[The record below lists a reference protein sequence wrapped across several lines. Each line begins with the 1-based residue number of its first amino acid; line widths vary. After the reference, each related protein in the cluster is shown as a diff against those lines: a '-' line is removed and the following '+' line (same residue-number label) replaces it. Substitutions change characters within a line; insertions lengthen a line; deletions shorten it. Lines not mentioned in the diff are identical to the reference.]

1 MDDKYFS
8 DKSVTDKEIKA
19 IIGNL
24 KAEKAKEKKEAM
36 AKARAAK
43 QQAAKQQAKPNAPRA
58 PKAPRANRAKL
69 LVSIVN
75 RSDEVKLKTIM
86 DDVSVTLSA
95 AFAGVGTARSA
106 VLDFFGIGETEK
118 TILLSLF
125 PESDE
130 DLLIKE
136 IGAKMS
142 MYLVG
147 RGISFTIP
155 LSGVS
160 EIVAN
165 GLAKASTKKT
175 VVESTIMTDKKRTY
189 DLIICAVNAEYSDKA
204 MEAARSAGAA
214 GGTILNARMLDN
226 KKANQFIGI
235 SLATEQE
242 ILLILTKR
250 EGKLAI
256 MQALFDKV
264 GVKTEAGGIIF
275 SVPVDRTVG
284 IGAAEPSEATSE
296 EKTESKA
303 DAKKEKAESKKEEK
317 SGKDE
322 KPVKEE
328 KPKKDEAPKESEVP
342 AKEVKDE

>member
-1 MDDKYFS
+1 MDDKYIS

-19 IIGNL
+19 ILDTL
-24 KAEKAKEKKEAM
+24 KAEKAKEKKEAQ
-36 AKARAAK
+36 AKARAEAQKAK
-43 QQAAKQQAKPNAPRA
+43 TKTARSAK
-58 PKAPRANRAKL
+58 PKAPRQNRAKL
-69 LVSIVN
+69 LISIVN
-75 RSDEVKLKTIM
+75 RSDEVKLKTIL
-86 DDVSVTLSA
+86 DDVSVALSV
-95 AFAGVGTARSA
+95 AFAGTGTARSA
-106 VLDFFGIGETEK
+106 VLNYFGIGETEK
-118 TILLSLF
+118 TIVLSLF

-130 DLLIKE
+130 DLVIRE
-136 IGAKMS
+136 IRTKMA

-155 LSGVS
+155 LTGVS

-165 GLAKASTKKT
+165 GLANASTKKT
-175 VVESTIMTDKKRTY
+175 VVESTIMKDEKRTY

-214 GGTILNARMLDN
+214 GGTVLYARMLDN

-256 MQALFDKV
+256 MQALFDQV

-284 IGAAEPSEATSE
+284 IGAADAEETNTNEKKDSKEEP
-296 EKTESKA
+296 
-303 DAKKEKAESKKEEK
+303 KKEESKKEA
-317 SGKDE
+317 
-322 KPVKEE
+322 
-328 KPKKDEAPKESEVP
+328 KPKKEESKAEEPDKEEPK
-342 AKEVKDE
+342 KEEPKQEEQKKDE

>member
-1 MDDKYFS
+1 MDDKYIS

-19 IIGNL
+19 ILDTL
-24 KAEKAKEKKEAM
+24 KAEKAKERREAQ
-36 AKARAAK
+36 AKARAEAQKAK
-43 QQAAKQQAKPNAPRA
+43 AKTTRSAK
-58 PKAPRANRAKL
+58 PKAPRQNRAKL
-69 LVSIVN
+69 LISIVN
-75 RSDEVKLKTIM
+75 RSDEVKLKTIL
-86 DDVSVTLSA
+86 DDISVALSV
-95 AFAGVGTARSA
+95 AFAGTGTARSA
-106 VLDFFGIGETEK
+106 VLNYFGIGETEK
-118 TILLSLF
+118 TIVLSLF

-130 DLLIKE
+130 DLVIKE
-136 IGAKMS
+136 IRTKMA

-155 LSGVS
+155 LTGVS

-165 GLAKASTKKT
+165 GLANASTKKT
-175 VVESTIMTDKKRTY
+175 VLESTIMKDEKRTY
-189 DLIICAVNAEYSDKA
+189 DLIICAVNAEFSDKA

-214 GGTILNARMLDN
+214 GGTVLYARMLDN

-256 MQALFDKV
+256 MQALFDQV

-284 IGAAEPSEATSE
+284 IGAADAEETSDTSE
-296 EKTESKA
+296 KKDSKEEP
-303 DAKKEKAESKKEEK
+303 KKAESKKEA
-317 SGKDE
+317 
-322 KPVKEE
+322 KPKKEE
-328 KPKKDEAPKESEVP
+328 SKAQEPEKAEPQKEEPEKQEPKKDE
-342 AKEVKDE
+342 

>member
-1 MDDKYFS
+1 MDDKYIS

-19 IIGNL
+19 ILDTL
-24 KAEKAKEKKEAM
+24 KAEKAKEKKEAQ
-36 AKARAAK
+36 AKAKAEA
-43 QQAAKQQAKPNAPRA
+43 QAKAKTA
-58 PKAPRANRAKL
+58 AQSKAKAKAKAPRQNRAKL

-75 RSDEVKLKTIM
+75 RSDEVKLKTIL
-86 DDVSVTLSA
+86 DDVSVALSV
-95 AFAGVGTARSA
+95 AFAGTGTARSA
-106 VLDFFGIGETEK
+106 VLNFFGIGETEK
-118 TILLSLF
+118 TIVLSLF

-130 DLLIKE
+130 DLVIKE
-136 IGAKMS
+136 IRTKMA

-155 LSGVS
+155 LTGVS

-165 GLAKASTKKT
+165 GLANASTKKT
-175 VVESTIMTDKKRTY
+175 VVESTIMKDEKRTY
-189 DLIICAVNAEYSDKA
+189 DLIVCAVNAEYSDKA

-214 GGTILNARMLDN
+214 GGTVLYARMLDN

-256 MQALFDKV
+256 MQALFNEV

-284 IGAAEPSEATSE
+284 IGAADAEETSNTE
-296 EKTESKA
+296 EKKDSKEEH
-303 DAKKEKAESKKEEK
+303 KKEESKKEPKPKKEESK
-317 SGKDE
+317 AE
-322 KPVKEE
+322 KPEKAEPQKEE
-328 KPKKDEAPKESEVP
+328 PKSEEPKKDE
-342 AKEVKDE
+342 